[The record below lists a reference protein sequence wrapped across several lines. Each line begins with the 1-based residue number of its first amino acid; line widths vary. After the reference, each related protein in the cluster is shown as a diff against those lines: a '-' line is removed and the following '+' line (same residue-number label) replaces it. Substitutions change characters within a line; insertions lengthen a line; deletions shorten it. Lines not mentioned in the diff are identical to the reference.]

1 MPLATMY
8 VQTCVCIGDHVC
20 TNVCMYASDAFGSDA
35 FGDQV
40 GREKLFNKDEN

>member
-1 MPLATMY
+1 
-8 VQTCVCIGDHVC
+8 
-20 TNVCMYASDAFGSDA
+20 MYASDAFGSDA